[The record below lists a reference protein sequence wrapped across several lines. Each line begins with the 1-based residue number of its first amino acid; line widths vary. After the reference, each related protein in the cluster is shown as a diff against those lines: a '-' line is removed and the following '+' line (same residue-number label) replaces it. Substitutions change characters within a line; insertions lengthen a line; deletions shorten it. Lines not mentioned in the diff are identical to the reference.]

1 MAASPNRRRHWP
13 LASGF
18 LGTAGPP
25 ARPSAPLPLPPLPSE
40 YPESPATL
48 PSAPTPRALARPLPV
63 AIGHRCR
70 SSQSHWSARTSIT
83 APLSPPHSPRASRPF
98 PYTFTNQELGTSGC
112 LHTPPSRGREQ
123 DGGGPRAEVAQLGPG
138 GRKSLASC
146 GHCSLIDPCESGE
159 APCNCALGSRPPR
172 GGAGPGVAGRGRP
185 ISARRGPG
193 RRDFRSRGGWRRR
206 GNARGGSG
214 SGRGRGEPPTGL
226 GAPSLRRAVA
236 KTQRSRASAA
246 PWTEGCTGSAPRGS
260 RQETRGPRLRA
271 GRAAWAS
278 GRGSLRGGLQYEWA
292 KKHEEPVN
300 TCEDALHSAEYCLHH
315 QMSSLACG
323 PAPGEQPA
331 RRAAGQ
337 AGHFSWSAGWEL
349 LGQPGPCS
357 PIGTREEKNAD
368 DGIAEPG

>member
-193 RRDFRSRGGWRRR
+193 RRDFRSRGAGAAGATLEVVPVAAGGGASRRLAWGPLVCGERSPRHNVLERRR
-206 GNARGGSG
+206 RHG
-214 SGRGRGEPPTGL
+214 
-226 GAPSLRRAVA
+226 
-236 KTQRSRASAA
+236 
-246 PWTEGCTGSAPRGS
+246 
-260 RQETRGPRLRA
+260 
-271 GRAAWAS
+271 
-278 GRGSLRGGLQYEWA
+278 
-292 KKHEEPVN
+292 
-300 TCEDALHSAEYCLHH
+300 
-315 QMSSLACG
+315 
-323 PAPGEQPA
+323 
-331 RRAAGQ
+331 RRAARALPPGARGRRHAAPGSEQVGRRGRPGGGHSAVVYSMNGQ
-337 AGHFSWSAGWEL
+337 RSMK
-349 LGQPGPCS
+349 S
-357 PIGTREEKNAD
+357 P
-368 DGIAEPG
+368 